1 MGREPLRRR
10 QICIDRTCQ
19 MFLQVGREGPMP
31 KRHYV
36 TSWNENG
43 LRCLTACS
51 TLDRLLFDT
60 NIVEQEPDLYTYLYR
75 SKNHRCV
82 EKYQQFPDHHGNI

>member
-1 MGREPLRRR
+1 
-10 QICIDRTCQ
+10 
-19 MFLQVGREGPMP
+19 MFLQVGREGRMP
-31 KRHYV
+31 KRRYV

-60 NIVEQEPDLYTYLYR
+60 NIVEQEPDLYTYLYH

-82 EKYQQFPDHHGNI
+82 EKYQQFPDHCTATNSKPLTLYFLAMAGH